1 MGEILTVALPGPHG
15 LAVLGLTVVALFL
28 FTRDSIPIETSSMLV
43 LTLLVVGF
51 QVFPYADDGVAIR
64 PTDFFFGFGHEA
76 LITIGALMVAGKGL
90 ETTGALQ
97 PLAVTMARAW
107 AARPHLAMLG
117 TLIIC
122 AVLSAFLN
130 NTPIVVM
137 LLPLLISISL
147 RRNIPS
153 SQLLMPMNFATLIG
167 GMGTTIGTSTNLL
180 VVAISADLGMRRFDM
195 FDFTMPVLI
204 VGSVGIL
211 FLWLVAPRLLPDREQ
226 PLMDT
231 SPRIYKAM
239 LFVNKDS
246 WCLGKTLA
254 EIRERT
260 EKRMTVNRIQR
271 GDGLYVAKLPSMRLQ
286 EGDRLLVSD
295 NRENLKEFERLLGV
309 SMNDVVDGES
319 GPGDDPSIAGPAQQL
334 AEVVVTSGSPLHR
347 RTLNTTQFRTRY
359 KLMPLAI
366 HRART
371 GMDELSGD
379 FEDVLLRAGDVI
391 LVQGSNTSI
400 SELRNSGSMLVLDG
414 TVDLPH
420 TRKAPLAMLIMM
432 AIVAA
437 AATGVL
443 PIAVSALAGA
453 TLMIL
458 TRCVGWRD
466 AVGALSASVVLLIVV
481 SLALGDAI
489 LKTGVDEFL
498 SDLFVYTTSGLQT
511 WAALSLLM
519 LTMAVLTNIVSNN
532 AAAVIGTPVAL
543 GIATKL
549 GAAPEA
555 FILAVIF
562 GSNMSY
568 ATPTGYQTNLL
579 VFSAGGYKFTDFMR
593 VGIPLTI
600 VMWIGFTIV
609 LSLLYGLF

>member
-1 MGEILTVALPGPHG
+1 MGEMLTVALPGPHG
-15 LAVLGLTVVALFL
+15 FAVLALTVLALFL
-28 FTRDSIPIETSSMLV
+28 FTRDRIPIETSSILV
-43 LTLLVVGF
+43 LTLLVLGF
-51 QVFPYADDGVAIR
+51 QLFPYADGGERVN
-64 PTDFFFGFGHEA
+64 PTDFFLGFGHEA
-76 LITIGALMVAGKGL
+76 LITIGALMVAGKAL

-97 PLAVTMARAW
+97 PLAMSMARAW

-117 TLIIC
+117 TLIMC
-122 AVLSAFLN
+122 ALLSAFLN

-153 SQLLMPMNFATLIG
+153 SKLLMPMNFATLLG

-180 VVAISADLGMRRFDM
+180 VVAISADLGMRRFEM
-195 FDFTMPVLI
+195 FDFTLPVLI

-211 FLWLVAPRLLPDREQ
+211 FLWLVAPRLIPERDQ

-286 EGDRLLVSD
+286 EGDRLLISD
-295 NRENLKEFERLLGV
+295 TRENLKEYERLLGV
-309 SMNDVVDGES
+309 SMNDVVDGDS
-319 GPGDDPSIAGPAQQL
+319 GASGDPSLAGPAQQL

-347 RTLNTTQFRTRY
+347 RTLNTTQFRTRH

-371 GMDELSGD
+371 GADELTGD
-379 FEDVLLRAGDVI
+379 FEDVILRAGDVI
-391 LVQGSNTSI
+391 LVQGSNRSI

-420 TRKAPLAMLIMM
+420 TRKAPLAMLIMTG
-432 AIVAA
+432 IVAA
-437 AATGVL
+437 AATGLV
-443 PIAVSALAGA
+443 PIAVSALVGA
-453 TLMIL
+453 TLMIMTGCL
-458 TRCVGWRD
+458 NWRD
-466 AVGALSASVVLLIVV
+466 VAGSLSTSVILLIVV

-489 LKTGVDEFL
+489 LKTGGDEFL

-555 FILAVIF
+555 FVLAVIF

-593 VGIPLTI
+593 VGIPLTL
-600 VMWIGFTIV
+600 VMWVGFTLV
-609 LSLLYGLF
+609 LSWMYGLF

>member
-1 MGEILTVALPGPHG
+1 MLTVALPGPHG
-15 LAVLGLTVVALFL
+15 IAVLALTGLALFL
-28 FTRDSIPIETSSMLV
+28 FTRDRIPIETSSMLV
-43 LTLLVVGF
+43 LTMLVLGF
-51 QVFPYADDGVAIR
+51 QLFPYAEGGVR
-64 PTDFFFGFGHEA
+64 VNPTDFFLGFGHEA

-97 PLAVTMARAW
+97 PLAMSMARAW
-107 AARPHLAMLG
+107 AARPHLAMLA
-117 TLIIC
+117 TLVMC

-147 RRNIPS
+147 RRGIPTS
-153 SQLLMPMNFATLIG
+153 KLLMPMNFATLLG

-180 VVAISADLGMRRFDM
+180 VVAISADLGMRRFEM
-195 FDFTMPVLI
+195 FDFTLPVVI
-204 VGSVGIL
+204 VGSVGII
-211 FLWLVAPRLLPDREQ
+211 FLWLVAPRLIPERDQ
-226 PLMDT
+226 PLTDT
-231 SPRIYKAM
+231 SPRLYKAM

-295 NRENLKEFERLLGV
+295 TRENLKEYERLLGV
-309 SMNDVVDGES
+309 SMNDVTDGEA
-319 GPGDDPSIAGPAQQL
+319 GVGEDPSLAGPAQQL

-347 RTLNTTQFRTRY
+347 RTLNTTQFRARH

-371 GMDELSGD
+371 GPDELSGD

-391 LVQGSNTSI
+391 LVQGSNRSI
-400 SELRNSGSMLVLDG
+400 GELRRSGSMLVLDG

-432 AIVAA
+432 GIVAA
-437 AATGVL
+437 AATGLV
-443 PIAVSALAGA
+443 PIAVSALVGA

-458 TRCVGWRD
+458 TGCLNWRD
-466 AVGALSASVVLLIVV
+466 VAGSLSTSVILLIVV

-489 LKTGVDEFL
+489 LKTGGDEFL

-555 FILAVIF
+555 FVLAVIF

-593 VGIPLTI
+593 VGIPLTV
-600 VMWIGFTIV
+600 VMWVGFTLV
-609 LSLLYGLF
+609 LSWMYGLF

>member
-1 MGEILTVALPGPHG
+1 M
-15 LAVLGLTVVALFL
+15 
-28 FTRDSIPIETSSMLV
+28 
-43 LTLLVVGF
+43 
-51 QVFPYADDGVAIR
+51 
-64 PTDFFFGFGHEA
+64 
-76 LITIGALMVAGKGL
+76 
-90 ETTGALQ
+90 
-97 PLAVTMARAW
+97 
-107 AARPHLAMLG
+107 
-117 TLIIC
+117 
-122 AVLSAFLN
+122 
-130 NTPIVVM
+130 
-137 LLPLLISISL
+137 
-147 RRNIPS
+147 
-153 SQLLMPMNFATLIG
+153 
-167 GMGTTIGTSTNLL
+167 
-180 VVAISADLGMRRFDM
+180 
-195 FDFTMPVLI
+195 
-204 VGSVGIL
+204 
-211 FLWLVAPRLLPDREQ
+211 
-226 PLMDT
+226 
-231 SPRIYKAM
+231 
-239 LFVNKDS
+239 
-246 WCLGKTLA
+246 
-254 EIRERT
+254 
-260 EKRMTVNRIQR
+260 NRIQR

-319 GPGDDPSIAGPAQQL
+319 GPGDDPSIAGPDQQL

-366 HRART
+366 HRARS

-400 SELRNSGSMLVLDG
+400 SELRTSGSMLVLDG

-432 AIVAA
+432 GIVAA

-458 TRCVGWRD
+458 TRCLGWRD

-481 SLALGDAI
+481 SLALGEAI
-489 LKTGVDEFL
+489 LKTGGDEFL

-555 FILAVIF
+555 FVLAVIF

-579 VFSAGGYKFTDFMR
+579 VFSAGGYRFTDFMR

-600 VMWIGFTIV
+600 VMWIGFTLV
-609 LSLLYGLF
+609 LSWLYGLL